1 MGNIYLN
8 PLSTRSAGQAIL
20 LKQNREIIEH
30 IILLHG
36 RIQVLKLKISE
47 TILTLVN
54 VYGPNHETDRV
65 PFLDKL
71 QNILSCYDYGDEILI
86 GGDFNFVLNEDM
98 DKFSLS
104 KPKNFKKSTSQIKF
118 ENIMSSFELVD
129 IWRKRNENKRRYTWS
144 QPNPN
149 L

>member
-1 MGNIYLN
+1 MLQECHVLNEDLEAWKKEWGMENIYLN
-8 PLSTRSAGQAIL
+8 PLSTRSAGQTIL

-36 RIQVLKLKISE
+36 RIQVLKLKMSE

-71 QNILSCYDYGDEILI
+71 QYLYHVMIMEI
-86 GGDFNFVLNEDM
+86 
-98 DKFSLS
+98 
-104 KPKNFKKSTSQIKF
+104 KS
-118 ENIMSSFELVD
+118 
-129 IWRKRNENKRRYTWS
+129 
-144 QPNPN
+144 
-149 L
+149 